1 MRQIA
6 AIAIAVCAAVLAT
19 GCGSSSKQAQATT
32 GSGPSTSPSAG
43 RPTCESQEQA
53 GIAANFGFRRTAAA
67 AQTLVGRASH
77 VGFQNLAVQQ
87 RGCRRYAVVL
97 TGLMNM
103 SQAHAF
109 EREAAGAGFP
119 VVIECRSA
127 PPRGELAVVFG
138 HRRSHQG
145 AVVLMRAASAQ
156 GFQNLQVQQDRC
168 DDWEVVLYGAETA
181 QQRRALRREAAAV
194 GYRVTF
200 EPG

>member
-1 MRQIA
+1 VRQIA
-6 AIAIAVCAAVLAT
+6 AIAMAICAAVLVA
-19 GCGSSSKQAQATT
+19 GCGSSSKQAQTAAGTVT
-32 GSGPSTSPSAG
+32 STSPSTG
-43 RPTCESQEQA
+43 RSTCESQQQA

-67 AQTLVGRASH
+67 AQKLVGRTAH
-77 VGFQNLAVQQ
+77 LGFQNLTVQQ

-109 EREAAGAGFP
+109 AREAAGAGFP
-119 VVIECRSA
+119 VVLECRSA
-127 PPRGELAVVFG
+127 PPRGALAAVFG

-145 AVVLMRAASAQ
+145 AVVLMRAASGK

-168 DDWEVVLYGAETA
+168 DDWEVVLYGVDTA
-181 QQRRALRREAAAV
+181 KQRVALHREAAKV
-194 GYRVTF
+194 GYHLTF